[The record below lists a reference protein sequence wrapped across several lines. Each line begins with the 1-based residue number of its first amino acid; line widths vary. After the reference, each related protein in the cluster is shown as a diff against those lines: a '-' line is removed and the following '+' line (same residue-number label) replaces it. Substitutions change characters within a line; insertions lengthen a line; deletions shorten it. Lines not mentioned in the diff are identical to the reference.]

1 MNISGFL
8 LSSSL
13 LLGLGSAQETPAK
26 ASEIPAPLQGC
37 AKSSNY
43 DGKGNFELFGQD
55 GFIFE
60 SPEFQDTYEF
70 KGLDQLT
77 LLVNTFRARGS
88 ELILVPVPS
97 RAIKYAGSLDLT
109 SYPRLDFSSQK
120 FVQSW
125 DKMIASARGT
135 GAHVVDLLPDIL
147 AFKPGARGED
157 FFYPRDHH
165 WTTSGAEKA
174 AQETADLI
182 AGIIRDRQL
191 ELPTKK
197 GTLTLTRG
205 SSFTGSYGKRFE
217 DVCGQKL
224 PQMTSYQARYEEE
237 NESLLGDEDD
247 VIGIFGDSFGQGFPD
262 SNFGPLLEYRTGL
275 KTVNYS
281 SAGAGPL
288 LSLYGYLADPRVR
301 EKLPKF
307 IVVPFMGWLSNNAFD
322 YNQATAAL
330 LSCTDRTRL
339 ARVDYPA
346 GQDKIT
352 FGTLPQTAARKLI
365 HIHTNETTNY
375 LEVRGKYT
383 DGSPMRWENW
393 RVSADYFRGSR
404 NDFYSLAAV
413 GRTPLEA
420 SIAIDGR
427 KPTAGYAEVCSV
439 DVGNAEGALSSP

>member
-1 MNISGFL
+1 MTIPGFL
-8 LSSSL
+8 LSSGL
-13 LLGLGSAQETPAK
+13 LLAGLGAAQEMPAR
-26 ASEIPAPLQGC
+26 ASETPPLQGC
-37 AKSSNY
+37 AKSSDY
-43 DGKGNFELFGQD
+43 DGKGSFELFGKN

-70 KGLDQLT
+70 KGAGQLT
-77 LLVNTFRARGS
+77 LLVNAFRARGS

-97 RAIKYAGSLDLT
+97 RAIKYAGGLDLT
-109 SYPRLDFSSQK
+109 AYPRLDFSSQK

-125 DKMIASARGT
+125 EKMIASARGT

-174 AQETADLI
+174 AEETAELI
-182 AGIIRDRQL
+182 AGIIKARQWT
-191 ELPTKK
+191 LPTKK
-197 GTLTLTRG
+197 GTLTFTGG
-205 SSFTGSYGKRFE
+205 SSFTGSYGNRFE
-217 DVCGQKL
+217 SVCGQKL
-224 PQMTSYQARYEEE
+224 PKMTSYQARYEQED
-237 NESLLGDEDD
+237 ESLLGDEDA
-247 VIGIFGDSFGQGFPD
+247 VVGIFGDSFGQGFPD
-262 SNFGPLLEYRTGL
+262 SNFGPLLEYKTGL
-275 KTVNYS
+275 NTVNYS

-288 LSLYGYLADPRVR
+288 LSLYGYLADPGVR

-339 ARVDYPA
+339 ARVDFPA
-346 GQDKIT
+346 GQEKIS
-352 FGTLPQTAARKLI
+352 FGTLPQTDARKLV

-427 KPTAGYAEVCSV
+427 KPTAGYAEVCLV
-439 DVGNAEGALSSP
+439 DLGNPQGDLPSP